1 MITTFTRDDIIRY
14 VYQETSEEERALI
27 EQTLLTE
34 ADLQQFH
41 EELLDTKSDL
51 DRLRV
56 FPSERTIQNI
66 LAYSRNFPS
75 VQSEYQPFQS

>member
-14 VYQETSEEERALI
+14 VYQEISEEERTLI

-41 EELLDTKSDL
+41 EEVLETKNDL

-56 FPSERTIQNI
+56 APSDRTIQNI
-66 LAYSRNFPS
+66 LSYSQNFPRGKS
-75 VQSEYQPFQS
+75 RLQPF